1 MTRRVVGFI
10 AALLLA
16 LVGTVALVG
25 YVASAERRALAGEE
39 LVEVYV
45 VLAPVPGGTAAEE
58 IEPYLA
64 VEQVPLK
71 VRAEG
76 AVDNLPAL
84 TGLVTAVDL
93 VPGEQLVAARFVER
107 STFAD
112 REVGIEVPED
122 MLEVTIELDPQRAV
136 GGLLEPGQT
145 VAVVASFEPFKL
157 SGGAIQLENGEVVG
171 VPAAAAEETELSTP
185 NSTDLLLR
193 KVLVTAVQEGERRS
207 SGDESDD
214 DQRLTTAPRGA
225 VYVTLAVGPF
235 DVERLVFAAE
245 SGTIWLA
252 IDRETVPDGDA
263 SGQTRRTVLVESR
276 VEAR

>member
-1 MTRRVVGFI
+1 MSRRIVGFI

-45 VLAPVPGGTAAEE
+45 VGSPVPSGTAAEE
-58 IEPYLA
+58 IEPFLT

-93 VPGEQLVAARFVER
+93 VPGEQLVTSRFVER
-107 STFAD
+107 SAFAD
-112 REVGIEVPED
+112 REVGIDVPVD
-122 MLEVTIELDPQRAV
+122 MIEVTVELDPQRAV

-145 VAVVASFEPFKL
+145 VAVLASFEPFKL
-157 SGGAIQLENGEVVG
+157 SQGVIELEDGQVVG
-171 VPAAAAEETELSTP
+171 LPAAAAEEIEGSTP
-185 NSTDLLLR
+185 NSTDLILR
-193 KVLVTAVQEGERRS
+193 KVLVTAVQERERRS
-207 SGDESDD
+207 SGGEPSE
-214 DQRLTTAPRGA
+214 DQRLTTAPGGA
-225 VYVTLAVGPF
+225 IYVTLAVTPF

-245 SGTIWLA
+245 FGTVWLA
-252 IDRETVPDGDA
+252 VDREAVPEGGA
-263 SGQTRRTVLVESR
+263 SGQTRGSVLADPKLETR
-276 VEAR
+276 